1 MVNCYY
7 ITGESIDA
15 GVYKPGKTFQKRTYD
30 RVRKYNEGPHTKRV
44 LVLNEY
50 HFTSVRAVEILEN
63 HIKSYFLK
71 NRRPPKAP
79 GTVKKEVM
87 DVKYEILIAEVEK
100 YIDDNL
106 SEELISKHQHESIQF
121 ADLFEN

>member
-15 GVYKPGKTFQKRTYD
+15 GVYKPGKTFQRRTYD
-30 RVRKYNEGPHTKRV
+30 RVRKYNEGPHTNPV

-50 HFTSVRAVEILEN
+50 HFSSVRAVEILEN

-71 NRRPPKAP
+71 NRRPAKAP
-79 GTVKKEVM
+79 NTGKKEVM
-87 DVKYEILIAEVEK
+87 DIKYDILIAEVEK
-100 YIDDNL
+100 YINDNL
-106 SEELISKHQHESIQF
+106 SKELTRKQQHESIQF
-121 ADLFEN
+121 GNLFEN